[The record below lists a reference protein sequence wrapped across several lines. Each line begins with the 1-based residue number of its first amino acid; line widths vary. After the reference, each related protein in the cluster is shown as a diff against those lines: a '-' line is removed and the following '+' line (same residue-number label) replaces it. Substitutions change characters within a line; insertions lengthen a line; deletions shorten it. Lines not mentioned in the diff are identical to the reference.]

1 MKMEETN
8 GKQHREEVC
17 PGKKNKL
24 DLETIR
30 KAIAETKGPEYWR
43 SLEELAGS
51 EEFRE
56 MMHREF
62 PKGASEWLDG
72 VSRRGFLKLMG
83 ASLALAGMTA
93 CTKQPLE
100 PIVPYVKQPEE
111 FVPRPPP
118 FYASAFS
125 MRGYATPILGES
137 NLGRPTQVEGNAQ
150 HPVSRGGTDAF
161 AQASLLDLYDPD
173 RSQTITYLGAPYPW
187 SSFLEAFRGPLASQK
202 ALAGAGIRVLTQ
214 TVASPTLADQ
224 LQAFLKLYPSARW
237 HVYEPVN
244 RDNAYAG
251 AQMAFGQSLE
261 TQYKLDQA

>member
-1 MKMEETN
+1 MI
-8 GKQHREEVC
+8 
-17 PGKKNKL
+17 
-24 DLETIR
+24 D
-30 KAIAETKGPEYWR
+30 
-43 SLEELAGS
+43 
-51 EEFRE
+51 
-56 MMHREF
+56 REF

-83 ASLALAGMTA
+83 ASLALAGMTG

-111 FVPRPPP
+111 FVPGRPL

-125 MRGYATPILGES
+125 LRGYATPILVES
-137 NLGRPTQVEGNAQ
+137 NLGRPTKIEGNAQ

-173 RSQTITYLGAPYPW
+173 RSQTITYLGAPYSW
-187 SSFLEAFRGPLASQK
+187 ASFLEAFRGPLASEK

-237 HVYEPVN
+237 HVYEPANGIRAKARDAIQAGSSRCN
-244 RDNAYAG
+244 RLARRRFPGRRLSGIHALC
-251 AQMAFGQSLE
+251 SRLPIPSRSR
-261 TQYKLDQA
+261 